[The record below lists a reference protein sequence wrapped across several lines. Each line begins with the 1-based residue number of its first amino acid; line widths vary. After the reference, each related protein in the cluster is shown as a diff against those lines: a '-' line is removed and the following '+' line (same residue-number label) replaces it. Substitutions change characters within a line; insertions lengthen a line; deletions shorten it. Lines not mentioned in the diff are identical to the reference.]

1 MVRRPARCRLG
12 FTGKREG
19 DQAYVMDAAGQHLL
33 VMVEHAGQSDLHL
46 LVVRPGP
53 VLLLNQPG
61 QTLSICGRFVKE
73 VQGIMPFAACFKRK
87 PPVGTSVLS
96 QRALIEKIM
105 ETGPFA
111 CYRIAY
117 GDNVPPF

>member
-1 MVRRPARCRLG
+1 MVMA
-12 FTGKREG
+12 
-19 DQAYVMDAAGQHLL
+19 
-33 VMVEHAGQSDLHL
+33 EHAGESDLHL

-61 QTLSICGRFVKE
+61 QTLPICGKFVTE
-73 VQGIMPFAACFKRK
+73 VQRIMPFAAWCKRK
-87 PPVGTSVLS
+87 PPLGTSVLS
-96 QRALIEKIM
+96 QRAIIEKMM

-117 GDNVPPF
+117 GDTVPPF